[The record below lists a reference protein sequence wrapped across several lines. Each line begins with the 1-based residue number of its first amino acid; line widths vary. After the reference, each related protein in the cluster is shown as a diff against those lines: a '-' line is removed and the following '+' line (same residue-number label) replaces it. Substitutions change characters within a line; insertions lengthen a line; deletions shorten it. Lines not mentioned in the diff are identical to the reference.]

1 MKVYSAGIAI
11 IYDNKILLAHPTGQN
26 DKMWG
31 IPKGKIEEGESYL
44 ETAIRET
51 KEEIGVQINPM
62 LLFRKDFNTIL
73 YRNRN
78 TKVVYKELYYYVL
91 EIDSLDEIGLSSEKI
106 DESQLDKREIDEAY
120 FMTYN
125 EAKKKVF
132 WRFKEIIKHLKKEGS
147 IKKSV
152 K

>member
-31 IPKGKIEEGESYL
+31 IPKGKVEEGESYL

-51 KEEIGVQINPM
+51 EEEIGVQINPM
-62 LLFRKDFNTIL
+62 LLFRKDFYTIL

-91 EIDSLDEIGLSSEKI
+91 KIDSLEDIGLSSEVINENK
-106 DESQLDKREIDEAY
+106 LDKREIDEAY
-120 FMTYN
+120 FMDYE
-125 EAKKKVF
+125 EAKKKIF
-132 WRFKEIIKHLKKEGS
+132 WRFKDIIKHLKKED
-147 IKKSV
+147 SV
-152 K
+152 RQ